1 MAKVMFSL
9 IWEQGEPTIEEICE
23 RYGFRSDEIDDR
35 FGVIEIDPQDHLYT
49 ILVDSDAAQRVR
61 GERETHPPEG
71 PYANPPIQ
79 PFGPPAE
86 PEDDDN

>member
-9 IWEQGEPTIEEICE
+9 IWEQGEPTIDEICE
-23 RYGFRSDEIDDR
+23 RYGFQPDEIDDR
-35 FGVIEIDPQDHLYT
+35 FGVIEVDPQDRLYT
-49 ILVDSDAAQRVR
+49 ILVDSDAAQRAR

-79 PFGPPAE
+79 PFGPPTE
-86 PEDDDN
+86 PEDDDG